1 MGDSTTNSYLTQ
13 LKVLGE
19 QNEADYNAMASQNST
34 NYHETNTNA
43 IEELVKTINQNLSE
57 LNLLQNQLTTVN
69 NLDQEA
75 LVKKEQLLKMENDD
89 LLSQLRQLE
98 IIQSTITNKDRLI
111 QQTNDNVEKENRNI
125 KVLVISIILG
135 IILLIAIVLLNLNKI
150 NKKIFILIL
159 ISILI
164 FYFLLYIY
172 SYNIFYFQTSIK
184 MLFDRKSLRLG
195 YELNNWSESIKANIN
210 NIENS
215 VQQNWIDENCL
226 CPASNSQIEE
236 EYYVEVD
243 ENNVYAKGIPGY
255 QSGYYYYDNNAP
267 AQLLLPE
274 PTINMKLTENI
285 DWVDYS
291 PDGNSKYDAIL
302 NKTFNSNKNYY
313 NYNSS
318 NDPIN
323 IELRN
328 LDQANALVYDKTY
341 TGNM

>member
-1 MGDSTTNSYLTQ
+1 MGDSTTNSSDQLTE
-13 LKVLGE
+13 LGTE
-19 QNEADYNAMASQNST
+19 NETNYNAMASQNNN
-34 NYHETNTNA
+34 NYNETNTNA

-57 LNLLQNQLTTVN
+57 LNLLQNQSNTIN

-75 LVKKEQLLKMENDD
+75 LVKKEQLLRMENDD

-111 QQTNDNVEKENRNI
+111 QQTNNNVEKENKNI
-125 KVLVISIILG
+125 KVLIISIILG

-150 NKKIFILIL
+150 NKNIFILIL
-159 ISILI
+159 IAILI

-195 YELNNWSESIKANIN
+195 YELNNWSESIKADIN
-210 NIENS
+210 SIKNS
-215 VQQNWIDENCL
+215 NQQSWIDENCL

-236 EYYVEVD
+236 EYYGELD

-255 QSGYYYYDNNAP
+255 QSGYYYYDNSSP

-274 PTINMKLTENI
+274 PTKDMDLTQNI
-285 DWVDYS
+285 EWVDYS
-291 PDGNSKYDAIL
+291 PDGNSKYYPSSNQTTTL
-302 NKTFNSNKNYY
+302 NNNYY

-318 NDPIN
+318 NDPVN
-323 IELRN
+323 IQLRK
-328 LDQANALVYDKTY
+328 LDEAKVLVNDKTY

>member
-13 LKVLGE
+13 LKVLAE
-19 QNEADYNAMASQNST
+19 QNEINYNEMASQNNN
-34 NYHETNTNA
+34 NYNETNTNA

-57 LNLLQNQLTTVN
+57 LNLLQNQSNTIN

-75 LVKKEQLLKMENDD
+75 LVKKEQLLRMENDD

-111 QQTNDNVEKENRNI
+111 QQTNNNVEKENKNI
-125 KVLVISIILG
+125 KVLIISIILG

-150 NKKIFILIL
+150 NKNIFILIL
-159 ISILI
+159 IAILI

-210 NIENS
+210 SIKDS
-215 VQQNWIDENCL
+215 SQQSWIDENCL
-226 CPASNSQIEE
+226 CPAKEPAEE

-255 QSGYYYYDNNAP
+255 QSGYYYYDNSSP

-274 PTINMKLTENI
+274 PTKDMDLTQNI
-285 DWVDYS
+285 EWVDYS
-291 PDGNSKYDAIL
+291 PDGNSKYYPSSNQTTTL
-302 NKTFNSNKNYY
+302 NNNYY

-318 NDPIN
+318 NDPVN
-323 IELRN
+323 IQLRK
-328 LDQANALVYDKTY
+328 LDEAKVLVNDKTY